1 MKAIRFNRYGSPDV
15 LSLEDVDLPAVG
27 DDDVLVRVKAAAVS
41 PLDVRTMTGTPYFMR
56 LLCGLPRPK
65 PIGLGGEMAGCVEAV
80 GGNVTRFRPG
90 DEVYGGRGMAPTAR
104 SAAFAEYASLP
115 QDGMVAKK
123 PANLSFEQAAAM
135 PVSGLSAL
143 QALRDKG
150 RIMPGHRVLV
160 NGAGGGV
167 GTFAVQL
174 AKAYG
179 AEVTGVCG
187 THNVDMVRSI
197 GADHVVDYT
206 RDDITRTG
214 RRYDL
219 MIDMAGNHPL
229 PVIRRLLAP
238 NGVHVAVGGPLK
250 GMWIRPLLGPLKL
263 LVLSPLIGLRLAP
276 MMTKASGDD
285 LDVLR
290 RHAEAGKIAPVIDR
304 TYALSAVPDAIRYL
318 DKGHARG
325 KVVITVS

>member
-1 MKAIRFNRYGSPDV
+1 
-15 LSLEDVDLPAVG
+15 
-27 DDDVLVRVKAAAVS
+27 
-41 PLDVRTMTGTPYFMR
+41 MT
-56 LLCGLPRPK
+56 
-65 PIGLGGEMAGCVEAV
+65 
-80 GGNVTRFRPG
+80 
-90 DEVYGGRGMAPTAR
+90 PTAR

-123 PANLSFEQAAAM
+123 PANLSFEEAAAM
-135 PVSGLSAL
+135 PMSALSAI

-150 RIMPGHRVLV
+150 RILPGHKVLV

-167 GTFAVQL
+167 GTFTVQL

-206 RDDITRTG
+206 RDDITGTG

-219 MIDMAGNHPL
+219 IIDMAGNHPL

-238 NGVHVAVGGPLK
+238 NGVLVAVGGPLK

-263 LVLSPLIGLRLAP
+263 LVLSPLISQRLAP
-276 MMTKASGDD
+276 MVAKASGDD
-285 LDVLR
+285 LDLLR
-290 RHAEAGKIAPVIDR
+290 RHAEAGKITPVIDR